1 MRQVTG
7 NNITVTEKKVSIQL
21 PLGGHSFSVEAIPAE
36 ALAGDR
42 TVEFRV
48 LTPRT
53 ALVPR
58 EQFDEA
64 GCETYLRVAGMP
76 PIAGETAVAS
86 DTLEQIVAV
95 MAVDSDC
102 LTAIRERFGTR
113 ATFTT
118 PLLDVQKYSAPAV
131 WLYRTGDIL
140 YVKVYNTTLR
150 LAEVVTV
157 TNDADTV
164 MLMHDLDAVY
174 GFGGYAIRCHGEQAA
189 AMRRLLS
196 KYYSDVRCE

>member
-1 MRQVTG
+1 MKQVTG

-21 PLGGHSFSVEAIPAE
+21 PLGGHSFSVDAIPE
-36 ALAGDR
+36 ELLAGDR
-42 TVEFRV
+42 AVEFRV
-48 LTPRT
+48 MTPRT
-53 ALVPR
+53 TLVPR

-64 GCETYLRVAGMP
+64 ACDAYLRVAGMP
-76 PIAGETAVAS
+76 PLAGETAVAS

-102 LTAIRERFGTR
+102 LAAIRSRFGAR
-113 ATFTT
+113 ASFTT
-118 PLLDVQKYSAPAV
+118 PLLDIQKYSSPAV
-131 WLYRTGDIL
+131 WLYRSGGLL

-157 TNDADTV
+157 ENDADIV
-164 MLMHDLDAVY
+164 LLMRDLDAVY
-174 GFGGYAIRCHGEQAA
+174 GFGGYAIRCHGEQAS
-189 AMRRLLS
+189 AMRKLLS